1 MKRLA
6 VLLALGLV
14 LAACAAGSD
23 DGASEKFSGSI
34 DGGGETVFYEDEA
47 GSDGDSFARETPAN
61 LEVRLDVVADRK
73 VIRQASL
80 QLHASDTRAAFDEI
94 VRLTESVGGFVAN
107 ANVFPFE
114 GEDAQPD
121 VSMTLRIPADQL
133 TSVMTTIK
141 GSVDEVVAESQ
152 GAQDVTEQFVDLEA
166 RLRNLEALEVELRA
180 LLEEVRQQP
189 DVDPEKLL
197 TVFNELS
204 SVRGQIEQIQG
215 QINYLSDLTAMAT
228 LDVQVSQTPIAI
240 PIVASAWAPAEAA
253 KDALR
258 SLVTAL
264 QGIADWAINF
274 ALFPLPVLLL
284 VLGIPATVGFFVYR
298 RFKNRRETG
307 GPPAPAPAES

>member
-14 LAACAAGSD
+14 IAACSAGDDSGAFGETALSGAAAGTVP
-23 DGASEKFSGSI
+23 ASI
-34 DGGGETVFYEDEA
+34 DDE
-47 GSDGDSFARETPAN
+47 SFAEEAPAN
-61 LEVRLDVVADRK
+61 FDVRLDVVVDRK

-80 QLHASDTRAAFDEI
+80 QLHASDTRATFDEI

-121 VSMTLRIPADQL
+121 VSMTLRIPAGQL

-141 GSVDEVVAESQ
+141 DSVDEVVAESQ
-152 GAQDVTEQFVDLEA
+152 SAQDVTEQFVDLEA

-180 LLEEVRQQP
+180 LLEDVRKQP
-189 DVDPEKLL
+189 DADPVKLL
-197 TVFNELS
+197 TVFNELF

-228 LDVQVSQTPIAI
+228 LDVQVSQTPIDI

-264 QGIADWAINF
+264 QGIANWAISF
-274 ALFPLPVLLL
+274 ALFTLPVLLL
-284 VLGIPATVGFFVYR
+284 TLGIPATLGFFVYR
-298 RFKNRRETG
+298 RIKNRRGVG
-307 GPPAPAPAES
+307 GPQTPAPAGS

>member
-14 LAACAAGSD
+14 IAACTAD
-23 DGASEKFSGSI
+23 DDSGAFGETALSTIGASGTVPASI
-34 DGGGETVFYEDEA
+34 DAESLAGEA
-47 GSDGDSFARETPAN
+47 PAN
-61 LEVRLDVVADRK
+61 LDVRLDVVADRK
-73 VIRQASL
+73 VIRRASL
-80 QLHASDTRAAFDEI
+80 QLHASDTRATFDEI

-141 GSVDEVVAESQ
+141 GYVDEVVAESQ
-152 GAQDVTEQFVDLEA
+152 SAQDVTEQFVDLEA

-180 LLEEVRQQP
+180 LLEDVRQQP
-189 DVDPEKLL
+189 NADPVKLL

-228 LDVQVSQTPIAI
+228 LDVQVSQTPIAV
-240 PIVASAWAPAEAA
+240 PIVASGWAPAEAA

-264 QGIADWAINF
+264 QGIADWAISF
-274 ALFPLPVLLL
+274 ALFTLPVLLL
-284 VLGIPATVGFFVYR
+284 IVGIPATLGFFVYR
-298 RFKNRRETG
+298 RIKNRRGVG
-307 GPPAPAPAES
+307 GPPAPAPAGS

>member
-14 LAACAAGSD
+14 IAACSAGDDSGAFGETALSGAAAGTVP
-23 DGASEKFSGSI
+23 ASI
-34 DGGGETVFYEDEA
+34 DDE
-47 GSDGDSFARETPAN
+47 SFAEEAPAN
-61 LEVRLDVVADRK
+61 FDVRLDVVVDRK

-80 QLHASDTRAAFDEI
+80 QLHASDTRATFDEI

-121 VSMTLRIPADQL
+121 VSMTLRIPAGQL

-152 GAQDVTEQFVDLEA
+152 SAQDVTEQFVDLEA

-180 LLEEVRQQP
+180 LLEDVRKQP
-189 DVDPEKLL
+189 DADPVKLL
-197 TVFNELS
+197 TVFNELF

-228 LDVQVSQTPIAI
+228 LDVQVSQTPIDI

-264 QGIADWAINF
+264 QGIANWAISF
-274 ALFPLPVLLL
+274 ALFTLPVLLL
-284 VLGIPATVGFFVYR
+284 TLGIPATLGFFVYR
-298 RFKNRRETG
+298 RIKNRRGVG
-307 GPPAPAPAES
+307 GPQTPAPAGS

>member
-14 LAACAAGSD
+14 IAACSAGDDSGAFGETALSGAATGTVP
-23 DGASEKFSGSI
+23 ASI
-34 DGGGETVFYEDEA
+34 DDE
-47 GSDGDSFARETPAN
+47 SFAEEAPAN
-61 LEVRLDVVADRK
+61 FDVRLDVVVDRK

-80 QLHASDTRAAFDEI
+80 QLHASDTRATFDEI

-121 VSMTLRIPADQL
+121 VSMTLRIPAGQL

-152 GAQDVTEQFVDLEA
+152 SAQDVTEQFVDLEA

-180 LLEEVRQQP
+180 LLEDVRKQP
-189 DVDPEKLL
+189 DADPVKLL
-197 TVFNELS
+197 TVFNELF

-228 LDVQVSQTPIAI
+228 LDVQVSQTPIDI
-240 PIVASAWAPAEAA
+240 PIVASAWAPAKAA

-264 QGIADWAINF
+264 QGIANWAISF
-274 ALFPLPVLLL
+274 ALFTLPVLLL
-284 VLGIPATVGFFVYR
+284 TLGIPATLGFFVYR
-298 RFKNRRETG
+298 RIKNRRGVG
-307 GPPAPAPAES
+307 GPQTPAPAGS

>member
-6 VLLALGLV
+6 VLLAFGLV
-14 LAACAAGSD
+14 LAACAAGDESGAFGETALSTI
-23 DGASEKFSGSI
+23 GASGTVPASI
-34 DGGGETVFYEDEA
+34 DAESLAAEA
-47 GSDGDSFARETPAN
+47 PAN
-61 LEVRLDVVADRK
+61 FDVRLDVVVDRK

-80 QLHASDTRAAFDEI
+80 QLHASDTRATFDEI

-152 GAQDVTEQFVDLEA
+152 SAEDVTEQFVDLEA

-180 LLEEVRQQP
+180 LLEDVRQQP
-189 DVDPEKLL
+189 NADPVKLL

-204 SVRGQIEQIQG
+204 LVRGQIEQIQG

-228 LDVQVSQTPIAI
+228 LDVQVSQTPIDV
-240 PIVASAWAPAEAA
+240 PIVASGWAPAEAA

-264 QGIADWAINF
+264 QGIANWAISF
-274 ALFPLPVLLL
+274 ALFTLPVLLL
-284 VLGIPATVGFFVYR
+284 IVGIPATLGFFVYR
-298 RFKNRRETG
+298 RIKSRRGVG
-307 GPPAPAPAES
+307 GPPTPAPAGS

>member
-14 LAACAAGSD
+14 IAACSAGDDSGAFGETALSGAATGTVP
-23 DGASEKFSGSI
+23 ASI
-34 DGGGETVFYEDEA
+34 DDE
-47 GSDGDSFARETPAN
+47 SFAEEAPAN
-61 LEVRLDVVADRK
+61 FDVRLDVVVDRK

-80 QLHASDTRAAFDEI
+80 QLHASDTRATFDEI

-121 VSMTLRIPADQL
+121 VSMTLRIPAGQL

-152 GAQDVTEQFVDLEA
+152 SAQDVTEQFVDLEA

-180 LLEEVRQQP
+180 LLEDVRKQP
-189 DVDPEKLL
+189 DADPVKLL
-197 TVFNELS
+197 TVFNELF

-228 LDVQVSQTPIAI
+228 LDVQVSQTPIDV

-264 QGIADWAINF
+264 QGIANWAISF
-274 ALFPLPVLLL
+274 ALFTLPVLLL
-284 VLGIPATVGFFVYR
+284 TLGIPATLGFFVYR
-298 RFKNRRETG
+298 RIKNRRGVG
-307 GPPAPAPAES
+307 GPQTPAPAGS

>member
-14 LAACAAGSD
+14 IAACSAAD
-23 DGASEKFSGSI
+23 DSGAFGETALSGAATGTVPASI
-34 DGGGETVFYEDEA
+34 DDE
-47 GSDGDSFARETPAN
+47 SFAEEAPAN
-61 LEVRLDVVADRK
+61 FDVRLDVVVDRK

-80 QLHASDTRAAFDEI
+80 QLHASDTRATFDEI

-121 VSMTLRIPADQL
+121 VSMTLRIPAGQL

-152 GAQDVTEQFVDLEA
+152 SAQDVTEQFVDLEA

-180 LLEEVRQQP
+180 LLEDVRKQP
-189 DVDPEKLL
+189 DADPVKLL
-197 TVFNELS
+197 TVFNELF

-228 LDVQVSQTPIAI
+228 LDVQVSQTPIDI

-264 QGIADWAINF
+264 QGIANWAISF
-274 ALFPLPVLLL
+274 ALFTLPVLLL
-284 VLGIPATVGFFVYR
+284 TLGIPATLGFFVYR
-298 RFKNRRETG
+298 RIKNRRGVG
-307 GPPAPAPAES
+307 GPQTPAPAGS

>member
-14 LAACAAGSD
+14 IAACSAGDDSGAFGETALSGAATGTVP
-23 DGASEKFSGSI
+23 ASI
-34 DGGGETVFYEDEA
+34 DDE
-47 GSDGDSFARETPAN
+47 SFAEEAPAN
-61 LEVRLDVVADRK
+61 FDVRLDVVVDRK

-80 QLHASDTRAAFDEI
+80 QLHASDTRATFDEI

-121 VSMTLRIPADQL
+121 VSMTLRIPAGQL

-152 GAQDVTEQFVDLEA
+152 SAQDVTEQFVDLEA

-180 LLEEVRQQP
+180 LLEDVRKQP
-189 DVDPEKLL
+189 DADPVKLL
-197 TVFNELS
+197 TVFNELF

-228 LDVQVSQTPIAI
+228 LDVQVSQTPIDI

-264 QGIADWAINF
+264 QGIANWAISF
-274 ALFPLPVLLL
+274 ALFTLPVLLL
-284 VLGIPATVGFFVYR
+284 TLGIPATLGFFVYR
-298 RFKNRRETG
+298 RIKNRRGVG
-307 GPPAPAPAES
+307 GPQTPAPAGS

>member
-14 LAACAAGSD
+14 IAACSAAD
-23 DGASEKFSGSI
+23 DSGAFGETALSGAATGTVPASI
-34 DGGGETVFYEDEA
+34 DDE
-47 GSDGDSFARETPAN
+47 SFAEEAPAN
-61 LEVRLDVVADRK
+61 FDVRLDVVVDRK

-80 QLHASDTRAAFDEI
+80 QLHASDTRATFDEI

-121 VSMTLRIPADQL
+121 VSMTLRIPAGQL

-141 GSVDEVVAESQ
+141 DSVDEVVAESQ
-152 GAQDVTEQFVDLEA
+152 SAQDVTEQFVDLEA

-180 LLEEVRQQP
+180 LLEDVRKQP
-189 DVDPEKLL
+189 DADPVKLL
-197 TVFNELS
+197 TVFNELF

-228 LDVQVSQTPIAI
+228 LDVQVSQTPIDI

-264 QGIADWAINF
+264 QGIANWAISF
-274 ALFPLPVLLL
+274 ALFTLPVLLL
-284 VLGIPATVGFFVYR
+284 TLGIPATLGFFLYR
-298 RFKNRRETG
+298 RIKNRRGVG
-307 GPPAPAPAES
+307 GPQTPAPAGS

>member
-14 LAACAAGSD
+14 IAACSAGD
-23 DGASEKFSGSI
+23 DSGAF
-34 DGGGETVFYEDEA
+34 GETGLGTIGAIGTDENA
-47 GSDGDSFARETPAN
+47 ASTDAESFTGEAPAN
-61 LEVRLDVVADRK
+61 FDVRLDVVVDRK

-80 QLHASDTRAAFDEI
+80 QLHASDTRATFDEI

-121 VSMTLRIPADQL
+121 VSMTLRIPAGQL

-152 GAQDVTEQFVDLEA
+152 SAQDVTEQFVDLEA

-180 LLEEVRQQP
+180 LLEDVRKQP
-189 DVDPEKLL
+189 DADPVKLL
-197 TVFNELS
+197 TVFNELF

-228 LDVQVSQTPIAI
+228 LDVQVSQTPIDV

-264 QGIADWAINF
+264 QGIANWAISF
-274 ALFPLPVLLL
+274 ALFTLPVLLL
-284 VLGIPATVGFFVYR
+284 TLGIPATLGFFVYR
-298 RFKNRRETG
+298 RIKNRRGVG
-307 GPPAPAPAES
+307 GPQTPAPAGS

>member
-14 LAACAAGSD
+14 LAACAAGDESEAF
-23 DGASEKFSGSI
+23 DGEGSGTIFSEDVAGTDVASLAA
-34 DGGGETVFYEDEA
+34 EA
-47 GSDGDSFARETPAN
+47 PAN
-61 LEVRLDVVADRK
+61 FDVRLDVVADRK
-73 VIRQASL
+73 VIRRASL
-80 QLHASDTRAAFDEI
+80 QLHASDTRATFDEI

-152 GAQDVTEQFVDLEA
+152 GAEDVTEQFVDLEA
-166 RLRNLEALEVELRA
+166 RLTNLTALEVELRA

-189 DVDPEKLL
+189 NADPVKLL

-228 LDVQVSQTPIAI
+228 LEVQVSQTPITV

-253 KDALR
+253 TDALR

-264 QGIADWAINF
+264 QGIANWAISF
-274 ALFPLPVLLL
+274 ALFTLPVLLL
-284 VLGIPATVGFFVYR
+284 IVGIPATLGFFVYR
-298 RFKNRRETG
+298 RIKIRRGVG
-307 GPPAPAPAES
+307 GPPAPAPAGS

>member
-1 MKRLA
+1 MKRPA

-14 LAACAAGSD
+14 LAACTAGDVSGAFEETGLSTDAATGTVPASTD
-23 DGASEKFSGSI
+23 DE
-34 DGGGETVFYEDEA
+34 
-47 GSDGDSFARETPAN
+47 SFAGEAPAN
-61 LEVRLDVVADRK
+61 FDVRLDVVVDRK

-80 QLHASDTRAAFDEI
+80 QLHASDTRATFDEI

-121 VSMTLRIPADQL
+121 VSMTLRIPAGQL

-152 GAQDVTEQFVDLEA
+152 SAQDVTEQFVDLEA

-180 LLEEVRQQP
+180 LLEDVRKQP
-189 DVDPEKLL
+189 DADPVKLL

-228 LDVQVSQTPIAI
+228 LDVQLSQTPIGV

-258 SLVTAL
+258 SLVTSL
-264 QGIADWAINF
+264 QGIANWVISF
-274 ALFPLPVLLL
+274 ALFTLPVLLL
-284 VLGIPATVGFFVYR
+284 TLGIPATLGFFVYR
-298 RFKNRRETG
+298 RIKNRRGVG
-307 GPPAPAPAES
+307 GPPTPAPASS

>member
-14 LAACAAGSD
+14 IAACSAGDDSGAFGETALSGAATGTVP
-23 DGASEKFSGSI
+23 ASI
-34 DGGGETVFYEDEA
+34 DDE
-47 GSDGDSFARETPAN
+47 SFAEEAPAN
-61 LEVRLDVVADRK
+61 FDVRLDVVVDRK

-80 QLHASDTRAAFDEI
+80 QLHASDTRATFDEI

-121 VSMTLRIPADQL
+121 VSMTLRIPAGQL

-152 GAQDVTEQFVDLEA
+152 SAQDVTEQFVDLEA

-180 LLEEVRQQP
+180 LLEDVRKQP
-189 DVDPEKLL
+189 DADPVKLL
-197 TVFNELS
+197 TVFNELF

-228 LDVQVSQTPIAI
+228 LDVQVSQTPIDI
-240 PIVASAWAPAEAA
+240 PIVANAWAPAEAA

-264 QGIADWAINF
+264 QGIANWAISF
-274 ALFPLPVLLL
+274 ALFTLPVLLL
-284 VLGIPATVGFFVYR
+284 TLGIPATLGFFVYR
-298 RFKNRRETG
+298 RIKNRRGVG
-307 GPPAPAPAES
+307 GPQTPAPAGS

>member
-14 LAACAAGSD
+14 IAACTAD
-23 DGASEKFSGSI
+23 DDSGAFGETALSTIGASGTVPASI
-34 DGGGETVFYEDEA
+34 DAESLAGEA
-47 GSDGDSFARETPAN
+47 PAN
-61 LEVRLDVVADRK
+61 LDVRLDVVADRK
-73 VIRQASL
+73 VIRRASL
-80 QLHASDTRAAFDEI
+80 QLHASDTRATFDEI

-152 GAQDVTEQFVDLEA
+152 SAEDVTEQFVDLEA

-180 LLEEVRQQP
+180 LLEDVRQQP
-189 DVDPEKLL
+189 NADPVKLL

-228 LDVQVSQTPIAI
+228 LDVQVSQTPIAV
-240 PIVASAWAPAEAA
+240 PIVASGWAPAEAA

-264 QGIADWAINF
+264 QGIADWAISF
-274 ALFPLPVLLL
+274 ALFTLPVLLL
-284 VLGIPATVGFFVYR
+284 IVGIPATLGFFVYR
-298 RFKNRRETG
+298 RIKNRRGVG
-307 GPPAPAPAES
+307 GPPAPAPAGS

>member
-14 LAACAAGSD
+14 IAACSAGDDSGAFGETALSGAATGTVP
-23 DGASEKFSGSI
+23 ASI
-34 DGGGETVFYEDEA
+34 DDE
-47 GSDGDSFARETPAN
+47 SFAEEAPAN
-61 LEVRLDVVADRK
+61 FDVRLDVVVDRK

-80 QLHASDTRAAFDEI
+80 QLHASDTRATFDEI

-121 VSMTLRIPADQL
+121 VSMTLRIPAGQL

-152 GAQDVTEQFVDLEA
+152 SAQDVTEQFVDLEA

-180 LLEEVRQQP
+180 LLEDVRKQP
-189 DVDPEKLL
+189 DADPVKLL
-197 TVFNELS
+197 TVFNELF

-228 LDVQVSQTPIAI
+228 LDVQVSQTPIDI
-240 PIVASAWAPAEAA
+240 PIVANAWAPAEAA

-264 QGIADWAINF
+264 QGIANWAISF
-274 ALFPLPVLLL
+274 ALFTLPVLLL
-284 VLGIPATVGFFVYR
+284 TLSIPATLGFFVYR
-298 RFKNRRETG
+298 RIKNRRGVG
-307 GPPAPAPAES
+307 GPQTPAPAGS

>member
-14 LAACAAGSD
+14 IAACSAGDDSGAFGETALSGAATGTVP
-23 DGASEKFSGSI
+23 ASI
-34 DGGGETVFYEDEA
+34 DDE
-47 GSDGDSFARETPAN
+47 SFTEEAPAN
-61 LEVRLDVVADRK
+61 FDVRLDVVVDRK

-80 QLHASDTRAAFDEI
+80 QLHASDTRATFDEI

-121 VSMTLRIPADQL
+121 VSMTLRIPAGQL

-152 GAQDVTEQFVDLEA
+152 SAQDVTEQFVDLEA

-180 LLEEVRQQP
+180 LLEDVRKQP
-189 DVDPEKLL
+189 DADPVKLL
-197 TVFNELS
+197 TVFNELF

-228 LDVQVSQTPIAI
+228 LDVQVSQTPIDV

-264 QGIADWAINF
+264 QGIANWAISF
-274 ALFPLPVLLL
+274 ALFTLPVLLL
-284 VLGIPATVGFFVYR
+284 TLGIPATLGFFVYR
-298 RFKNRRETG
+298 RIKNRRGVG
-307 GPPAPAPAES
+307 GPQTPAPAGS

>member
-1 MKRLA
+1 M
-6 VLLALGLV
+6 
-14 LAACAAGSD
+14 
-23 DGASEKFSGSI
+23 
-34 DGGGETVFYEDEA
+34 
-47 GSDGDSFARETPAN
+47 
-61 LEVRLDVVADRK
+61 VVDRK

-80 QLHASDTRAAFDEI
+80 QLHASDTRATFDEI

-121 VSMTLRIPADQL
+121 VSMTLRIPAGQL

-152 GAQDVTEQFVDLEA
+152 SAQDVTEQFVDLEA
-166 RLRNLEALEVELRA
+166 RLRNLEALEVEIRA
-180 LLEEVRQQP
+180 LLEDVRKQP
-189 DVDPEKLL
+189 DADPVKLL
-197 TVFNELS
+197 TVFNELF

-228 LDVQVSQTPIAI
+228 LDVQVSQTPLDV

-264 QGIADWAINF
+264 QGIANWAISF
-274 ALFPLPVLLL
+274 ALFTLPVLLL
-284 VLGIPATVGFFVYR
+284 TLSIPATLGFFVYR
-298 RFKNRRETG
+298 RIKNRRGVG
-307 GPPAPAPAES
+307 GPQTPAPAGS

>member
-6 VLLALGLV
+6 VLLAFGLV
-14 LAACAAGSD
+14 IAACTAGDDSGAFGETALSGAATGTVP
-23 DGASEKFSGSI
+23 ASI
-34 DGGGETVFYEDEA
+34 DDESFTGEA
-47 GSDGDSFARETPAN
+47 PAN
-61 LEVRLDVVADRK
+61 FDVRLDVVVDRK

-80 QLHASDTRAAFDEI
+80 QLHASDTRATFDEI

-121 VSMTLRIPADQL
+121 VSMTLRIPAGQL

-152 GAQDVTEQFVDLEA
+152 SAQDVTEQFVDLEA

-180 LLEEVRQQP
+180 LLEDVRKQP
-189 DVDPEKLL
+189 DADPVKLL
-197 TVFNELS
+197 TVFNELF

-228 LDVQVSQTPIAI
+228 LDVQVSQTPIDI

-264 QGIADWAINF
+264 QGIANWAISF
-274 ALFPLPVLLL
+274 ALFTLPVLLL
-284 VLGIPATVGFFVYR
+284 TLGIPATLGFFVYR
-298 RFKNRRETG
+298 RIKNRRGVG
-307 GPPAPAPAES
+307 GPQTPAPAGS

>member
-14 LAACAAGSD
+14 IAACSAGDDSGAFGETALSGAATGTVP
-23 DGASEKFSGSI
+23 ASI
-34 DGGGETVFYEDEA
+34 DDE
-47 GSDGDSFARETPAN
+47 SFAEEAPAN
-61 LEVRLDVVADRK
+61 FDVRLDVVVDRK

-80 QLHASDTRAAFDEI
+80 QLHASDTRATFDEI

-121 VSMTLRIPADQL
+121 VSMTLRIPAGQL

-152 GAQDVTEQFVDLEA
+152 SAQDVTEQFVDLEA

-180 LLEEVRQQP
+180 LLEDVRKQP
-189 DVDPEKLL
+189 DADPVKLL

-228 LDVQVSQTPIAI
+228 LDVQVSQTPIDI
-240 PIVASAWAPAEAA
+240 PIVANAWAPAEAA

-264 QGIADWAINF
+264 QGIANWAISF
-274 ALFPLPVLLL
+274 ALFTLPVLLL
-284 VLGIPATVGFFVYR
+284 TLGIPATLGFFVYR
-298 RFKNRRETG
+298 RIKNRRGVG
-307 GPPAPAPAES
+307 GPQTPAPAGS

>member
-14 LAACAAGSD
+14 IAACSAGDDSGAFGETALSGAAAGTVP
-23 DGASEKFSGSI
+23 ASI
-34 DGGGETVFYEDEA
+34 DDE
-47 GSDGDSFARETPAN
+47 SFAEEAPAN
-61 LEVRLDVVADRK
+61 FDVRLDVVVDRK

-80 QLHASDTRAAFDEI
+80 QLHASDTRATFDEI

-121 VSMTLRIPADQL
+121 VSMTLRIPAGQL

-152 GAQDVTEQFVDLEA
+152 SAQDVTEQFVDLEA

-180 LLEEVRQQP
+180 LLEDVRKQP
-189 DVDPEKLL
+189 DADPVKLL
-197 TVFNELS
+197 TVFNELF

-228 LDVQVSQTPIAI
+228 LDVQVSQTPIDV

-264 QGIADWAINF
+264 QGIANWAISF
-274 ALFPLPVLLL
+274 ALFTLPVLLL
-284 VLGIPATVGFFVYR
+284 TLGIPATLGFFVYR
-298 RFKNRRETG
+298 RIKNRRGVG
-307 GPPAPAPAES
+307 GPQTPAPAGS